1 MYGRSAKRKLGSDSN
16 VKSLRKKKEKSI
28 NKEDKENQS
37 VNKQINSDR
46 SNRALAVL
54 SIENSQPS
62 CSESISN
69 ALLTNISIKRYVK
82 EINEIKHNLKNNKFQ
97 RKIFKFGDTEKTYN
111 SVLNFFHCRTEID
124 FKPGKKEKLHFTCI
138 YCYKVLH
145 EPLGKSGNFFKHFN
159 STQCKGK
166 DDFMAWK
173 KAYDDISLD
182 NDDDSMLDDDIM
194 DLTKYVM
201 SSNMATQELGN
212 IHLKRL
218 LERHKI
224 HLPCEK
230 SFVYNIV
237 PMVVEKIKKTITNC
251 LRKAETI
258 TLIGDIWDSR
268 QLADFFALCCQVTFA
283 DFSKKLIVLGL
294 QRMSGPHNAENII
307 LVSEEILNQYDFDKS
322 KVDGYVSDGGKAFLR
337 AFPQM
342 LNYEL
347 ENGNWIEED
356 FWEELFEND
365 HSDENDQE
373 LKDSPENKIEP
384 EINELLTEEINP
396 IQIDIKFS
404 KLSNEIDAEIDATG
418 IDDADNYEF
427 GDHSIVDQLEF
438 ELGSR
443 KVPRFACTNH
453 KFNISIRN
461 TVRSCKRLKTILS
474 LLCSFA
480 KKTHQTI
487 QIARIFQQQKNRLRN
502 ENLTRWSSSFLML
515 ICFYKAYKKHCFE
528 TIKCPVTQAEI
539 EFYLSLMLPAYR
551 FTLLNQRNRVHIGD
565 LVPSLHLLIMRKWLK
580 KMIKRKNFANC

>member
-1 MYGRSAKRKLGSDSN
+1 
-16 VKSLRKKKEKSI
+16 
-28 NKEDKENQS
+28 
-37 VNKQINSDR
+37 
-46 SNRALAVL
+46 
-54 SIENSQPS
+54 
-62 CSESISN
+62 
-69 ALLTNISIKRYVK
+69 
-82 EINEIKHNLKNNKFQ
+82 
-97 RKIFKFGDTEKTYN
+97 
-111 SVLNFFHCRTEID
+111 
-124 FKPGKKEKLHFTCI
+124 
-138 YCYKVLH
+138 
-145 EPLGKSGNFFKHFN
+145 
-159 STQCKGK
+159 
-166 DDFMAWK
+166 
-173 KAYDDISLD
+173 
-182 NDDDSMLDDDIM
+182 
-194 DLTKYVM
+194 
-201 SSNMATQELGN
+201 
-212 IHLKRL
+212 
-218 LERHKI
+218 
-224 HLPCEK
+224 
-230 SFVYNIV
+230 
-237 PMVVEKIKKTITNC
+237 MVVEKIKKTITNC

-365 HSDENDQE
+365 DSDENGQE

-396 IQIDIKFS
+396 IQNDIKFS

-427 GDHSIVDQLEF
+427 GDHSTVDQLEF

-487 QIARIFQQQKNRLRN
+487 QISRIFQQQK
-502 ENLTRWSSSFLML
+502 
-515 ICFYKAYKKHCFE
+515 KK
-528 TIKCPVTQAEI
+528 IK
-539 EFYLSLMLPAYR
+539 
-551 FTLLNQRNRVHIGD
+551 
-565 LVPSLHLLIMRKWLK
+565 
-580 KMIKRKNFANC
+580 KRKFNSLVIKFFNVDLFLQSI